1 LIAFLCDRCSRLKFR
16 GLADSPLDAHFAD
29 ADFACGAHYR
39 RPGIVKQGDSVF
51 ATLACI
57 FRTILPGIDT

>member
-1 LIAFLCDRCSRLKFR
+1 MDRVSSVVSFDAGPVWPTC
-16 GLADSPLDAHFAD
+16 PLDAHFAD